1 MSVVLDV
8 RDLVGHPGASR
19 EVHLAEPVVGLATEL
34 AFVPDDRAL
43 DADLLL
49 ESVVEGVLVS
59 GRLGGVLVESCA
71 RCLTP
76 FEQPFELRVQEL
88 FAPDAAAAEADE
100 YPLVEG
106 QVDLEPMIRDAI
118 VLFMPFS
125 PLCRP
130 DCQGLCER
138 CGGNRNLGECECPP
152 APGDARWSA
161 LAALDMPDLLDLPDL
176 PDLNGEDGSS
186 NGDA

>member
-19 EVHLAEPVVGLATEL
+19 EVHVAEAVVGLATEL

-88 FAPDAAAAEADE
+88 FAPGAAAAEADE

-118 VLFMPFS
+118 VLSMPFS

-130 DCQGLCER
+130 DCRGLCPI
-138 CGGNRNLGECECPP
+138 CGGNRNLGEC
-152 APGDARWSA
+152 PGHDEVDPRFAVLSELFPELTDDDR
-161 LAALDMPDLLDLPDL
+161 PR
-176 PDLNGEDGSS
+176 G
-186 NGDA
+186 